1 MCTIKIQNG
10 NYAAK
15 SVPMPLSLS
24 VNLFNHQSVLP
35 LQANILIDVCH
46 CDMQTNQTSIK
57 LILMFALELISVQII
72 GMAVKKKNN
81 ERKAKSIETGII
93 CSIVVVIVWKC
104 TCKLL
109 EHLTLY
115 RLRLTPSTVTH
126 SNSQFIPLKLKWNV
140 PIGCNF

>member
-1 MCTIKIQNG
+1 MCTIKIRNG

-93 CSIVVVIVWKC
+93 CSIVVVIV
-104 TCKLL
+104 
-109 EHLTLY
+109 
-115 RLRLTPSTVTH
+115 
-126 SNSQFIPLKLKWNV
+126 
-140 PIGCNF
+140 